1 MGFETVNGPR
11 SRAVTRKSASFRNK
25 LDADK
30 KGRGRPHVLY
40 MRPEIAD
47 EIAGYI
53 RQGMF
58 AGEAAALAGIT
69 THTVQRWLA
78 AGRNYL
84 EAGET
89 DRLEAI
95 FYTKVQRAHAEVE
108 LEALQAIRAAGQN
121 PAHWSANA
129 WFLERT
135 RPGRYGRVDRNQLE
149 IQGNLGLSRANLDGT
164 PDEAT
169 DGTAVLSAIAEIL
182 SAGATEDPGQ
192 DGPTGLGGSGI
203 PG

>member
-11 SRAVTRKSASFRNK
+11 TRAVTRRSAQYRDK
-25 LDADK
+25 LDGDK
-30 KGRGRPHVLY
+30 RGRGRPHVLY

-69 THTVQRWLA
+69 TNTVHRWLQ

-84 EAGET
+84 EAGEPE
-89 DRLEAI
+89 RLEAV
-95 FYTKVQRAHAEVE
+95 FYQKVQRAHAEVE
-108 LEALQAIRAAGQN
+108 LESIQAIRAAGQN
-121 PAHWSANA
+121 PAHWSAAA

-149 IQGNLGLSRANLDGT
+149 IQGSLGLVQANLNGH
-164 PDEAT
+164 PDDSAP
-169 DGTAVLSAIAEIL
+169 DGTAVLTAIAEIL
-182 SAGATEDPGQ
+182 SAGAAEDPGQ
-192 DGPTGLGGSGI
+192 DGPAGLGGGSI
-203 PG
+203 